1 MNNKVKVGIIGLVTA
16 FVVLAGV
23 LLLMD
28 VSKERAVTGD
38 TITSVEAAKILSKTM
53 NAVDITENKAEK
65 GTVTYSENDTAME
78 LPDIDKSYPIATY
91 PNNKNLV
98 VEIFCSPEKAGTGMD
113 GWMAE
118 LAKKFNDSN
127 QSVGGQSVG
136 VAIRSMSSGPMVDYV
151 SSGAYRPD
159 ALSPSAEMWAKMLEA
174 DGINLTV
181 VSNKTVGNA
190 AGVVIENGIYE
201 SLKSQY
207 GEVTLKTI
215 VQATAD
221 GVVVAGYTNPFAST
235 AGLNFIAATL
245 YSFDNANPLSNTAV
259 EGFNSFQSNVPFVAY
274 NTPQMR
280 TAADNGSF
288 TCFVNEYQQWY
299 NDATLR
305 SNYTFIPYGVRHDNP
320 LYALADISSER
331 LETLKLFADYCAS
344 ADGQAL
350 AKKYG
355 FDQLDYTADMP
366 TTDGTTWEQMQKLW
380 KQNKSAGKSIA
391 AIFILDKSGSM
402 SGAPMASLQ
411 TSLLNSMKYIG
422 ADNYIGVISYSTDV
436 NIDLPL
442 GKFDIEQQAYF
453 DGAVRNLR
461 ASGSTNTY
469 SAVAVGVDTLNK
481 FVADNSNVQPLIFLL
496 SDGAASD
503 SRHKSSLKPVVDY
516 YDIPIYTIGYNADL
530 AELRE
535 LSNINEAASID
546 ADTDDVVYQLRNL
559 FNANL

>member
-1 MNNKVKVGIIGLVTA
+1 MNSKVKVGIIGLVVA
-16 FVVLAGV
+16 FVVIAGV

-28 VSKERAVTGD
+28 VSKETALTGD
-38 TITSVEAAKILSKTM
+38 TITQSEAAKILEKTM
-53 NAVDITENKAEK
+53 SKVDITENKAEK

-78 LPDIDKSYPIATY
+78 LPDIEKSYPIGAY
-91 PNNKNLV
+91 PSNKSLV

-127 QSVGGQSVG
+127 QSVDGQSVG
-136 VAIRSMSSGPMVDYV
+136 VAIRNMSSGPMVDYI
-151 SSGAYRPD
+151 SSGVYRPD
-159 ALSPSAEMWAKMLEA
+159 ALSPSADMWAKMLEA
-174 DGINLTV
+174 DGVNLTV
-181 VSNKTVGNA
+181 VADKTVGNVG
-190 AGVVIENGIYE
+190 GVVIENKIYE

-221 GVVVAGYTNPFAST
+221 GVVVAGYTNPFSST

-245 YSFDNANPLSNTAV
+245 YSFDSANPLSNTAV
-259 EGFNSFQSNVPFVAY
+259 DGFNSFQSNVPFVAY

-280 TAADNGSF
+280 NAADNGSF
-288 TCFVNEYQQWY
+288 TCFVSEYQQWY

-305 SNYTFIPYGVRHDNP
+305 NNYTFIPYGVAHNNP

-344 ADGQAL
+344 SEGMAL

-355 FDQLDYTADMP
+355 FDQLDYTSDMP
-366 TTDGTTWEQMQKLW
+366 VTDGTTWEQMQKLW

-391 AIFILDKSGSM
+391 ALFVLDRSGSM
-402 SGAPMASLQ
+402 SGSPMSSLQ
-411 TSLLNSMKYIG
+411 TSLLNSMKYINS
-422 ADNYIGVISYSTDV
+422 DNYIGVISYSTDV
-436 NIDLPL
+436 NVDLPL
-442 GKFDIEQQAYF
+442 AKFDIEQQAYF

-469 SAVAVGVDTLNK
+469 SAVATAIDNLNK
-481 FVADNSNVQPLIFLL
+481 FTADNSDVQPLIFLL
-496 SDGAASD
+496 SDGSATD
-503 SRHKSSLKPVVDY
+503 SSLKSNMKPVVDY

-530 AELRE
+530 DELRE